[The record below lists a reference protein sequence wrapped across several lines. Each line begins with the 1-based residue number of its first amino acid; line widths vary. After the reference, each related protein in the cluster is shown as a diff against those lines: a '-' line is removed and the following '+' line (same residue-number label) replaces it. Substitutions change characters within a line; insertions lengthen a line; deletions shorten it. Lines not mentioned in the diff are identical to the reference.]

1 MSARPSWVD
10 GRLVPAGSP
19 AVRAEDQGFQLG
31 LAIFDGMLLEGGCRL
46 FEAQHLA
53 RLEGAARSLGIA
65 WPTPVPLDQA
75 LDEYVEALGEEGPL
89 LLRTTVSRGVGGVPT
104 VVISARD
111 VDPWP
116 APGVTVSVAEHA
128 KVTASKLEQLKST
141 NRLRNVLAR
150 EAAAA
155 AGAWEVLLTTE
166 EGEFTEGTISNLF
179 CVLDDELITPP
190 VERGLLP
197 GIVRGELLALLRERG
212 LPFTE
217 RRIDPSDLAQASEI
231 FLTNTTGRLIPVVQ
245 VLGVTTELPGTEGA
259 RWRELHSLFKER
271 EDRDKVAWE
280 ACRSGLDVSRKPS
293 SGLE

>member
-10 GRLVPAGSP
+10 GALVPAGAP

-31 LAIFDGMLLEGGCRL
+31 LAVYDGMLLEDGCRY
-46 FEAQHLA
+46 FEEQHLA
-53 RLEGAARSLGIA
+53 RLESAARSLGIS
-65 WPTPVPLDQA
+65 WPTPVPLEQA

-116 APGVTVSVAEHA
+116 EPGVRVSVATHA
-128 KVTASKLEQLKST
+128 KVRASELEQLKST

-155 AGAWEVLLTTE
+155 EGAWEALLKTE
-166 EGEFTEGTISNLF
+166 EGELTEGTISNLF
-179 CVLDDELITPP
+179 CVLEGELVTPP

-197 GIVRGELLALLRERG
+197 GILRGELLAELSEREM
-212 LPFTE
+212 PFTE
-217 RRIDPSDLAQASEI
+217 ARIDPGDLARASEV
-231 FLTNTTGRLIPVVQ
+231 FLTNTSGRLIPVVE
-245 VLGVTTELPGTEGA
+245 VIGVVAGLPGTQGE
-259 RWRELHSLFKER
+259 RWRELRGLFRER
-271 EDRDKVAWE
+271 EARVRAAWE
-280 ACRSGLDVSRKPS
+280 AARGA
-293 SGLE
+293 

>member
-1 MSARPSWVD
+1 
-10 GRLVPAGSP
+10 
-19 AVRAEDQGFQLG
+19 
-31 LAIFDGMLLEGGCRL
+31 MLLEGGCRL

-104 VVISARD
+104 VVISAREL
-111 VDPWP
+111 DPWP

-128 KVTASKLEQLKST
+128 KVTASELEQLKST

-155 AGAWEVLLTTE
+155 AGAWEALLTTE

-179 CVLDDELITPP
+179 CVIEGELVTPP

-197 GIVRGELLALLRERG
+197 GIVRGELLALLQEREMQ
-212 LPFTE
+212 FIE
-217 RRIDPSDLAQASEI
+217 RRIDPTDLARSSEV
-231 FLTNTTGRLIPVVQ
+231 FLTNTSGRLIPVVEVQ
-245 VLGVTTELPGTEGA
+245 GVIKELPGMQGG

-271 EDRDKVAWE
+271 EDREKAAWE
-280 ACRSGLDVSRKPS
+280 ACR
-293 SGLE
+293 

>member
-89 LLRTTVSRGVGGVPT
+89 LLRTTISRGVGGVPT
-104 VVISARD
+104 VVISAREL
-111 VDPWP
+111 DPWL
-116 APGVTVSVAEHA
+116 APGVTVSVAEDA
-128 KVTASKLEQLKST
+128 KVAASELDQLKST

-155 AGAWEVLLTTE
+155 AGAWEALLTTE

-179 CVLDDELITPP
+179 CVLEDELITPP

-217 RRIDPSDLAQASEI
+217 RRIDSSDLAQSSEV

-245 VLGVTTELPGTEGA
+245 VQGVTAELPGTEGA

-271 EDRDKVAWE
+271 EVRDKAAWE
-280 ACRSGLDVSRKPS
+280 ACR
-293 SGLE
+293 